1 MQFLRSSEFHAGT
14 TSTSSSFAFPTLFP
28 SDAAQHFVRE
38 ASRRPEPG
46 SQIGRYPADKL
57 LDGEFQWERPM
68 KIFKSLEGIRIL
80 ASLDPTKIEAL
91 GRRCHWRCVHSKE
104 WLFHQGDLGTDAYF
118 LTEGALRIVMSTP
131 VGNDVIV
138 GDIKVGDYFGEMP
151 AIDGQPQPAGIVA
164 LSEATVACM
173 PASILRQVL
182 HEHPEVIERMLRD
195 FVTQMRSLHQRVSE
209 LHTMP
214 VRERIYAEL
223 VRRSHTDPIDDRRG
237 VVSPVPR
244 HAELAARVGTRRE
257 TVARE
262 LKALERAGIFTKSGG
277 AFVLARSI
285 PRKAS

>member
-1 MQFLRSSEFHAGT
+1 
-14 TSTSSSFAFPTLFP
+14 
-28 SDAAQHFVRE
+28 V
-38 ASRRPEPG
+38 
-46 SQIGRYPADKL
+46 
-57 LDGEFQWERPM
+57 
-68 KIFKSLEGIRIL
+68 
-80 ASLDPTKIEAL
+80 
-91 GRRCHWRCVHSKE
+91 
-104 WLFHQGDLGTDAYF
+104 
-118 LTEGALRIVMSTP
+118 
-131 VGNDVIV
+131 
-138 GDIKVGDYFGEMP
+138 
-151 AIDGQPQPAGIVA
+151 
-164 LSEATVACM
+164 SEATVACM
-173 PASILRQVL
+173 PAVIFRQVL

-262 LKALERAGIFTKSGG
+262 LKALERAGVFTKSGG
-277 AFVLARSI
+277 SFVMTGRGI